1 MKLINIYRIL
11 SFLLLPIAMLIAPMA
26 LISLLGGLANPLI
39 LLPAFILTCIVIYT
53 WCSFR
58 FLINGIDQQRPL
70 HQNLKDWLKVNAY
83 VSIAFAALSVID
95 GIAALANP
103 QVLDQALQQAMEQSA
118 MNGVDPNMLQTMMHF
133 IVYFLLIY
141 GVLLLVHI
149 ILSLRL
155 VKLYSFLF
163 SKEK

>member
-58 FLINGIDQQRPL
+58 FLIIGIDQQRPL
-70 HQNLKDWLKVNAY
+70 KQNLKDWLKVNAY

>member
-1 MKLINIYRIL
+1 LKQ
-11 SFLLLPIAMLIAPMA
+11 S
-26 LISLLGGLANPLI
+26 
-39 LLPAFILTCIVIYT
+39 
-53 WCSFR
+53 
-58 FLINGIDQQRPL
+58 
-70 HQNLKDWLKVNAY
+70 LKDWLKVNAY

-103 QVLDQALQQAMEQSA
+103 QVIEQAMQQAMEQSA
-118 MNGVDPNMLQTMMHF
+118 MNGVDPTMLQTMMQF
-133 IVYFLLIY
+133 VVYFLLIY

-149 ILSLRL
+149 VLSLRL